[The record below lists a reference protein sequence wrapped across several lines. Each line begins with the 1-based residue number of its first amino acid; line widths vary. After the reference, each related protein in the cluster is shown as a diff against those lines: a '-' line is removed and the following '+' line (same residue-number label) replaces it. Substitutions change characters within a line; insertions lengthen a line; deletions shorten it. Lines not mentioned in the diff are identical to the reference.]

1 MSVVDNASP
10 PVGNI
15 AELMQAF
22 LDALPDP
29 VFIKDEN
36 MNLIYGNA
44 ALDRFIL
51 KTTGLINYI
60 GRPDR
65 DIYPQEQWEVFE
77 REDRKVLAH
86 GVSFSEEKIGPEM
99 TALTKK
105 LPVTLPSGKIGIAG
119 INFDITAYKEAEARA
134 RETEAANNANSQFLA
149 AMSHEIRTPLN
160 GILGM
165 AQSLISDPELTPS
178 QHEKV
183 EILLDSGR
191 TLLSLVDDVL
201 DLSKIEAGKL
211 GIDAVDGDLRHAVG
225 RVTRLFEPRAREKGI
240 GLEVVVDEPFNGAL
254 CFDPVRVRQCLSN
267 LISNAIKFT
276 DEGQVRVRV
285 ATEPEDGKW
294 RVAINV
300 CDSGIGISQDALS
313 RLFTDFSQA
322 DSSTTR
328 RFGGTGLGLAIT
340 RRLARMMGGDV
351 VAQSLP
357 DQGSRFTLTFLAGAA
372 TSQVSMAP
380 PPSKTD
386 IPAASLTGLR
396 VLLADDNRVNREVVK
411 LFLTPYDAH
420 ITEAENGQQVLDALA
435 RDIFDILLL
444 DVHMPVMDG
453 MEALSMLR
461 ASDAPY
467 RDIPVIA
474 LTADAMAGDRERFLS
489 KGANGYVTK
498 PIDQGDLLSAISRLH
513 RAHGRSYRPADTA
526 DDPLQNLLS
535 GLEVSPVPA
544 RDESDSLSGLRK
556 EWLES
561 TLGQLSALATEIG
574 GEGSLETPA
583 VYRLIHDCQG
593 QGPLFGFQL
602 FGSIASDLCMILRSS
617 AGPLAG
623 EKRTL
628 AGRYVCALVDLLQRG
643 ISGTGGPSGTA
654 LRMKLAA

>member
-1 MSVVDNASP
+1 MSVEDNASTH
-10 PVGNI
+10 VGNI

-51 KTTGLINYI
+51 KTTGLLNYL

-86 GVSFSEEKIGPEM
+86 GISFSEEKIGPEM

-119 INFDITAYKEAEARA
+119 INFDITAYKQAEARA
-134 RETEAANNANSQFLA
+134 RETEAANNAKSQFLA

-165 AQSLISDPELTPS
+165 AQSLMSDPELTPA

-183 EILLDSGR
+183 DILLDSGR

-240 GLEVVVDEPFNGAL
+240 SLEVVVEEPFNSAL

-276 DEGQVRVRV
+276 DKGQVRVRV
-285 ATEPEDGKW
+285 ATQPEDEQW
-294 RVAINV
+294 RVTIDV

-351 VAQSLP
+351 VGQSLP
-357 DQGSRFTLTFLAGAA
+357 HQGSSFTLTFLAGAA
-372 TSQVSMAP
+372 TSQGSMAP
-380 PPSKTD
+380 TLSKAD

-411 LFLTPYDAH
+411 LFLTPYDAR
-420 ITEAENGQQVLDALA
+420 IIEAENGQQVLDALA
-435 RDIFDILLL
+435 RDAFDILLL

-453 MEALSMLR
+453 MEALSILR

-498 PIDQGDLLSAISRLH
+498 PIDQGDLLSAIARLNV
-513 RAHGRSYRPADTA
+513 RPDPGDVST
-526 DDPLQNLLS
+526 DPLLDLLA
-535 GLEVSPVPA
+535 GLERREPHKASPNDTLPA
-544 RDESDSLSGLRK
+544 LRQ
-556 EWLES
+556 EWLTS
-561 TLGQLSALATEIG
+561 THTQLRGLICALDGDDAT
-574 GEGSLETPA
+574 ETPA
-583 VYRLIHDCQG
+583 VHRIAHDCQG
-593 QGPLFGFQL
+593 QGPFFGFELFGF
-602 FGSIASDLCMILRSS
+602 IASDLCFILRSRS
-617 AGPLAG
+617 GPMNEEMRVL
-623 EKRTL
+623 T
-628 AGRYVCALVDLLQRG
+628 GRYVHALLYLLEKG
-643 ISGTGGPSGTA
+643 ISGTGGPSGSA
-654 LRMKLAA
+654 LRLKLAA